1 MGIISIISAIL
12 IIILIVISLLIKVK
26 KSINYAEGFNSG
38 SCCNDLGNQNDII
51 FNKDPNE
58 NILLKDSYPLKDK
71 IGVSEDTANKIWW
84 HYPTFEVG
92 SYAQITNNLKYPNN
106 PDVGR
111 CTATEFCGSIYRE
124 HQKKS
129 NYIEPLPPIDP
140 NCGTRVGYFTSGIN
154 LLPFRNDMQNILY

>member
-1 MGIISIISAIL
+1 MR
-12 IIILIVISLLIKVK
+12 
-26 KSINYAEGFNSG
+26 KSSNNIEGFYGG
-38 SCCNDLGNQNDII
+38 SCCGNLGSHQDGI

-58 NILLKDSYPLKDK
+58 NILLKDSFPLKKK
-71 IGVSEDTANKIWW
+71 IDVSNDTANKIWW

-106 PDVGR
+106 PDIGR
-111 CTATEFCGSIYRE
+111 CTATEFCGSIYE
-124 HQKKS
+124 EKQKKS

-140 NCGTRVGYFTSGIN
+140 NCGTRIGYFSTGIN